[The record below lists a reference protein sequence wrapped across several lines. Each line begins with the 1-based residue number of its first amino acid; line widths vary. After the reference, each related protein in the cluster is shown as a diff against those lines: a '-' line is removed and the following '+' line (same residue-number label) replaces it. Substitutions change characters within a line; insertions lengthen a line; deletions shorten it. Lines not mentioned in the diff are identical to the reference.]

1 MMTREDAEKELIA
14 MLEEAEGSPTYLEEV
29 DAYHLYLIALRGLL
43 KYTMQDQYDFILD
56 GGSTKRRM
64 LDTRFGGMMRTV
76 KKSAQT

>member
-1 MMTREDAEKELIA
+1 MMTREET
-14 MLEEAEGSPTYLEEV
+14 EGGPTYSIVEV